1 MRRIGGEFAR
11 PGAGPWLTALALL
24 WPVACAG
31 GPARPASVAD
41 AGRYSRLDDPQGS
54 AAYAAAMTALA
65 RGDRAA
71 ALVGLRRTV
80 ELCPDHVRAHRLYQ
94 DVARELGGEAESAM
108 YSYYRQLP
116 ERAVDGGASP
126 VPAYVKARLADTS
139 YAQGNALLE
148 LLRQHPGFAWGH
160 LSLGRV
166 SRRQGRLLQAIDSFG
181 NASRDDVE
189 LAEAPL
195 ERAQV
200 LAELGRYEEAARD
213 YERYLRLVPDDTQS
227 TRAYLDLL
235 LYHLRRVDR
244 ALELLQPLLVA
255 SPRDV
260 ELRMHH
266 AAAMWL
272 SQRPRQAL
280 DGYLQILEE
289 QPAHARALLNIGLL
303 YYEVLPKDEAEQRRF
318 WPQAALAFAAF
329 LKCDDPQDG
338 HEQFERTVAVPYRLA
353 RIATLLGGPVSG
365 QASVEALRW
374 RDS

>member
-1 MRRIGGEFAR
+1 MSRTCPEHPAALRRVAALMLVLAAACV
-11 PGAGPWLTALALL
+11 AGPS
-24 WPVACAG
+24 
-31 GPARPASVAD
+31 RRD
-41 AGRYSRLDDPQGS
+41 AATSTDVYARLDDPQGS
-54 AAYAAAMTALA
+54 AAYATAMAALA

-71 ALVGLRRTV
+71 ALVGLRKTV

-94 DVARELGGEAESAM
+94 DTARELGGDAATAM
-108 YSYYRQLP
+108 LAYYRQLP
-116 ERAVDGGASP
+116 ERSVGGVASP

-139 YAQGNALLE
+139 YAQGNALVE

-166 SRRQGRLLQAIDSFG
+166 SRRQGRLLQAIDSF
-181 NASRDDVE
+181 ASASLYDAE
-189 LAEAPL
+189 LAEARL
-195 ERAQV
+195 ERGQV

-213 YERYLRLVPDDTQS
+213 YERYLQLVAEDAPS

-244 ALELLQPLLVA
+244 ALELMQPMLAA

-260 ELRMHH
+260 ELRMQH

-272 SQRPRQAL
+272 SGRPRQAL
-280 DGYLQILEE
+280 DGYLQILED
-289 QPAHARALLNIGLL
+289 QPRHARALLNIGLL
-303 YYEVLPKDEAEQRRF
+303 YYEVLPRGEAEQRRL

-329 LKCDDPQDG
+329 LSCDEPQDG

-353 RIATLLGGPVSG
+353 RIAGLLGGPVEG
-365 QASVEALRW
+365 QPSLDALRW